1 MGLDKLEAA
10 SIVNHLEYLGPKSS
24 GGQETAEAMGSREC
38 FPGFPLFLGPD
49 QPEWEWSG
57 ISHTI

>member
-24 GGQETAEAMGSREC
+24 GGQETAEGMGSREC

-49 QPEWEWSG
+49 QPE
-57 ISHTI
+57 